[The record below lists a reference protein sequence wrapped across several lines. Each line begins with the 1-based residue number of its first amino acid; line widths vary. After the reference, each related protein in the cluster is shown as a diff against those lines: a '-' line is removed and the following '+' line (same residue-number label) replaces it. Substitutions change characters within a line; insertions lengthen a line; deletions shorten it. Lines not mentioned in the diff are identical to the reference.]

1 MRTRRRAAF
10 VLASAAVCG
19 VGMIAYAGSASAI
32 PALCVPA
39 APNTT
44 AGNQSCVNGQ
54 ILPNTGLG
62 GTYHNVSLFT
72 HVATRYLHPG
82 NRSQGGFAKQVTVM
96 YDNDGRINPGT
107 IPNCA
112 VADVANKTVA
122 QAYAA
127 CGPAGKN
134 AYLSPPGTISGKAS
148 TAPTSNFGACTMVF
162 HGPTT
167 NQVVLY
173 TRVFTTVNS
182 KPACQSISNP
192 GGTTPASQGNVTI
205 TLVGTISDSG
215 VAGFGK
221 KLVTPL
227 PTGIS
232 LPLDDFYATVKRGS
246 YVQSRCTASPLRIRA
261 IFVYSVSTH
270 PYETD
275 TANFSQPCN

>member
-10 VLASAAVCG
+10 ILASAAACG

-32 PALCVPA
+32 PAPCVPP
-39 APNTT
+39 APNATV
-44 AGNQSCVNGQ
+44 GNTSCVNGQ
-54 ILPNTGLG
+54 ILPGTGLG
-62 GTYHNVSLFT
+62 GTFKNVSLFT
-72 HVATRYLHPG
+72 HVATRYLNPG
-82 NRSQGGFAKQVTVM
+82 NRSQGGFAKQVSVL
-96 YDNDGRINPGT
+96 YDAQGRITPGT

-112 VADVANKTVA
+112 TADLANKTIP

-134 AYLSPPGTISGKAS
+134 AYLSPAGTVSGKAS
-148 TAPTSNFGACTMVF
+148 TAPPSNFGACTLVF
-162 HGPTT
+162 KGPTA

-182 KPACQSISNP
+182 NP
-192 GGTTPASQGNVTI
+192 NCTTSTGGGNVTI
-205 TLVGTISDSG
+205 VLVGTISNSG

-246 YVQSRCTASPLRIRA
+246 YVQAKCSTSPLKMRG
-261 IFVYSVSTH
+261 IFQYSVSTH

-275 TANFSQPCN
+275 TANFAQPCT